1 MRPDRNRARPR
12 APLRGEKRI
21 FPAPAAEGPPPE
33 DRDARTA
40 YFDQAR
46 YRAEYLGVATDEG
59 EFVVSTSDRHLG
71 KALFVKRSRPE
82 FRVLRLATSVVR
94 SALGV
99 DALAGR
105 TFVDVGA
112 NIGTTTV
119 CALRSHGFGAAV
131 CCEAE
136 PANHRLLE
144 TNLALNGLKDRA
156 QTRRVGV
163 SSQCGRAKLVVHE
176 ESGVFSWVA
185 VDEERIRVAEA
196 SRRTLADELMVEAPP
211 TTSVVDIDLI
221 TLDQLAEDGV
231 IDRDL
236 VGMIWIDVEGHEGHV
251 LKGAATLVER
261 GVPLVLEV
269 DPTGLE
275 ARGDPRMLYAVA
287 ERSYTHF
294 VDVRR
299 RKGRQGGAGAGLQ
312 PLAALG
318 DHAARFRD
326 PDGPSHTDLLLL
338 RLDAAQAR
346 AAADPAP

>member
-1 MRPDRNRARPR
+1 MRPDRNRERPR

-144 TNLALNGLKDRA
+144 ANLALNGLKDRA

-163 SSQCGRAKLVVHE
+163 SSHCGRAQLVVHE

-185 VDEERIRVAEA
+185 VDGAASYALAVVTTEDEPLWAWQGAETEVILGGWSTPPPAEA
-196 SRRTLADELMVEAPP
+196 F
-211 TTSVVDIDLI
+211 
-221 TLDQLAEDGV
+221 G
-231 IDRDL
+231 
-236 VGMIWIDVEGHEGHV
+236 
-251 LKGAATLVER
+251 
-261 GVPLVLEV
+261 PLL
-269 DPTGLE
+269 
-275 ARGDPRMLYAVA
+275 
-287 ERSYTHF
+287 
-294 VDVRR
+294 
-299 RKGRQGGAGAGLQ
+299 
-312 PLAALG
+312 LG
-318 DHAARFRD
+318 DANWFVVAF
-326 PDGPSHTDLLLL
+326 
-338 RLDAAQAR
+338 DAAGQPIANSVIR
-346 AAADPAP
+346 PVAP